1 MRRDNSYL
9 TFARTITR
17 RARVRQLTID
27 SYQLTIV
34 FTNSP
39 RKRNVGAAGS
49 PKQLAF
55 WGALQYVVKVV
66 VLKKEMVLSTTF
78 ALAQRHERRGRGNYN
93 DNTDNYSA
101 SPTLLSG

>member
-1 MRRDNSYL
+1 MISLWHIGYNVIIKQLTVNNSYL

-55 WGALQYVVKVV
+55 WGALHKL
-66 VLKKEMVLSTTF
+66 LKLSFFKKKWYYQQHLRSHNAT
-78 ALAQRHERRGRGNYN
+78 
-93 DNTDNYSA
+93 SA
-101 SPTLLSG
+101 EK